1 MAKVS
6 AVQKNERRK
15 KLVAKY
21 AAKRADLKA
30 KVMDKTLSDDER
42 WMASVQLSQLPRD
55 SAPTRVRNRCEVT
68 GRPRG
73 VYRKFKMSRISLREL
88 ASQGKIPGV
97 VKSSW

>member
-21 AAKRADLKA
+21 AAKRAELKA
-30 KVMDKTLSDDER
+30 KIKDKSLSDDER
-42 WMASVQLSQLPRD
+42 WMASIQLSQLPRD
-55 SAPTRVRNRCEVT
+55 SAASRVRNRCQVT

-73 VYRKFKMSRISLREL
+73 YYRRFKMSRISLRQL
-88 ASQGKIPGV
+88 ASEGKVPGV